1 MSSPDVEFEMK
12 SMRRTVQSS
21 CVKGGVKV
29 VLVRFIGDELTLCAG
44 ILEYTDQ
51 DIGMNANEN

>member
-12 SMRRTVQSS
+12 SMRTVQSS
-21 CVKGGVKV
+21 CVKGGGKV

-44 ILEYTDQ
+44 IVEYTDQ